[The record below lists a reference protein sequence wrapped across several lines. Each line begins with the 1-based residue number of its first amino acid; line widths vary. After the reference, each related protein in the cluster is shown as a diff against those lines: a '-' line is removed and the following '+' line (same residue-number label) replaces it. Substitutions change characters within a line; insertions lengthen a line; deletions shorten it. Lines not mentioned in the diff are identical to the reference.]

1 MKDKFTPNE
10 LLICRVAPEQM
21 RRLFNHG
28 RYWDKVKSGELTAH
42 VLQSRVSRSLPYET
56 VEILSQM
63 VSYRDLAGQE
73 IARVHQYLRPDGTIA
88 ASGKPDPKRLL
99 EGRTLYR
106 LEKKSA

>member
-21 RRLFNHG
+21 RQLFNDG
-28 RYWDKVKSGELTAH
+28 RYWDKLKSGELTAL
-42 VLQSRVSRSLPYET
+42 VLQSRVSKSLPYET
-56 VEILSQM
+56 VEILSQI
-63 VSYRDLAGQE
+63 VSYRDSSGQE
-73 IARVHQYLRPDGTIA
+73 VARVHQYLRPDGTIA

-99 EGRTLYR
+99 QEGILYR